1 MMLMLKISVMNKIY
15 KSIAR
20 IFILLITQFNY
31 AQVGI
36 GTTNPQATL
45 HVNGNIRVS
54 NTDNTTTANQL
65 LGNCALGDV
74 TSIKVGEGL
83 VLKDNELST
92 ASVSSPTKYKI
103 APISIVTTAPN
114 QNFDNVNLDLSG
126 ANLDIVIFRMG
137 PAHNYTISGISGGT
151 DGRHLI
157 IYNSSAVNLTINN
170 MSSSIPAN
178 SIDTLGSSTSTSGV
192 GTIEFV
198 YDGTLSKWIV
208 INIRN

>member
-1 MMLMLKISVMNKIY
+1 MVKKY
-15 KSIAR
+15 KLIAR
-20 IFILLITQFNY
+20 IILLLIVQFNY

-45 HVNGNIRVS
+45 HVQGNVRVT
-54 NTDNTTTANQL
+54 NTNNTTTSTQL
-65 LGNCALGDV
+65 LGNCAQGDI

-83 VLKDNELST
+83 LLKDNELT
-92 ASVSSPTKYKI
+92 ASGTGTPTKYKI
-103 APISIVTTAPN
+103 ANIPIVTSAPN

-126 ANLDIVIFRMG
+126 VNTDIVIFRMG
-137 PAHNYTISGISGGT
+137 PLHNYTISGISGGT

-157 IYNSSAVNLTINN
+157 IYNSSAVNLTINS
-170 MSSSIPAN
+170 MSSLTPAN
-178 SIDTLGSSTSTSGV
+178 NIDTLGSSTSTSGV

>member
-1 MMLMLKISVMNKIY
+1 MIKKYNLT
-15 KSIAR
+15 APC
-20 IFILLITQFNY
+20 IFILLFTQFNY

-45 HVNGNIRVS
+45 HVQGNIRVT
-54 NTDNTTTANQL
+54 NTNNTTTSTQL
-65 LGNCALGDV
+65 LGNCAQGDV
-74 TSIKVGEGL
+74 TSIKVGDGL
-83 VLKDNELST
+83 MLKDNELSA

-103 APISIVTTAPN
+103 AAIPIITIAPN

-126 ANLDIVIFRMG
+126 SNLDIVIFRMG
-137 PAHNYTISGISGGT
+137 PLHNYTISGITGGT

-157 IYNSSAVNLTINN
+157 IYNSSAVNLTINS
-170 MSSSIPAN
+170 MSSSIPIN
-178 SIDTLGSSTSTSGV
+178 NIDTLGSSTSTSGV

-198 YDGTLSKWIV
+198 YDGTLAKWIV

>member
-1 MMLMLKISVMNKIY
+1 MVKKY
-15 KSIAR
+15 KLIAR
-20 IFILLITQFNY
+20 IILLLIVQFNY

-45 HVNGNIRVS
+45 HVQGNVRVT
-54 NTDNTTTANQL
+54 NTNNTTTSTQL
-65 LGNCALGDV
+65 LGNCAQGDI

-83 VLKDNELST
+83 LLKDNELT
-92 ASVSSPTKYKI
+92 ASGTGTPTKYKI
-103 APISIVTTAPN
+103 ANIPIVTSAPN
-114 QNFDNVNLDLSG
+114 QNFDNVNLDLNG
-126 ANLDIVIFRMG
+126 VNTDIVIFRMG
-137 PAHNYTISGISGGT
+137 PLHNYTISGISGGT

-157 IYNSSAVNLTINN
+157 IYNSSAVNLTINS
-170 MSSSIPAN
+170 MSSLTPAN
-178 SIDTLGSSTSTSGV
+178 NIDTLGSSTSTSGV

>member
-1 MMLMLKISVMNKIY
+1 MIKKY
-15 KSIAR
+15 KLIAR
-20 IFILLITQFNY
+20 IFILLLTQFNY

-36 GTTNPQATL
+36 GTTTPQATL
-45 HVNGNIRVS
+45 HVQGNLRVT
-54 NTDNTTTANQL
+54 NTNNTTTSDKL

-83 VLKDNELST
+83 LLKDNELSA

-103 APISIVTTAPN
+103 AAIPIVTTAPN

-137 PAHNYTISGISGGT
+137 PAHNYTISGITGGT

-157 IYNSSAVNLTINN
+157 IYSSSAVNLTINS

-178 SIDTLGSSTSTSGV
+178 NIDTLGSSTSTSGV

>member
-1 MMLMLKISVMNKIY
+1 MIKKY
-15 KSIAR
+15 KLTAR
-20 IFILLITQFNY
+20 IILLLIVQFNY

-45 HVNGNIRVS
+45 HVQGNLRVT
-54 NTDNTTTANQL
+54 NTNNTTTSSDL
-65 LGNCALGDV
+65 LGNCAQGDV

-83 VLKDNELST
+83 LLKDNELT
-92 ASVSSPTKYKI
+92 ASGTGSPTKYRI
-103 APISIVTTAPN
+103 ANIPITTTAPN

-137 PAHNYTISGISGGT
+137 PAHNYTISGITGGT

-157 IYNSSAVNLTINN
+157 IYNSTAVNLTINS

-178 SIDTLGSSTSTSGV
+178 NIDTLGSSTSTSGV

-198 YDGTLSKWIV
+198 YDGALAKWIV

>member
-1 MMLMLKISVMNKIY
+1 MAKIY
-15 KSIAR
+15 KTTAR
-20 IFILLITQFNY
+20 IFILLIVQFNY

-36 GTTNPQATL
+36 GTTTPQATL
-45 HVNGNIRVS
+45 HVQGNLRVT
-54 NTDNTTTANQL
+54 NTNNTTTSSSL
-65 LGNCALGDV
+65 LGNCAQGDV
-74 TSIKVGEGL
+74 TSVKVGDGL
-83 VLKDNELST
+83 VLKDNELSA

-103 APISIVTTAPN
+103 ANIPIITTAPN

-137 PAHNYTISGISGGT
+137 PLHNYTISGITGGT

-157 IYNSSAVNLTINN
+157 IYNSSAVNLTINS
-170 MSSSIPAN
+170 MSSLIPTN
-178 SIDTLGSSTSTSGV
+178 NIDTLGSSTSTSGV

-198 YDGTLSKWIV
+198 YDGTLAKWIV

>member
-1 MMLMLKISVMNKIY
+1 MIKKY
-15 KSIAR
+15 KLTAR
-20 IFILLITQFNY
+20 IILLLIVQFNY

-45 HVNGNIRVS
+45 HVQGNLRVT
-54 NTDNTTTANQL
+54 NTNNTTTSDHI
-65 LGNCALGDV
+65 LGNCAQGDV

-83 VLKDNELST
+83 LLKDNELT
-92 ASVSSPTKYKI
+92 ASGTGSPTKYRI
-103 APISIVTTAPN
+103 ANIPITTTAPN

-137 PAHNYTISGISGGT
+137 PAHNYTISGITGGT

-157 IYNSSAVNLTINN
+157 IYNSTAVNLTINS

-178 SIDTLGSSTSTSGV
+178 NIDTLGSATATSGV
-192 GTIEFV
+192 GTIELV
-198 YDGTLSKWIV
+198 YDGTLAKWIV

>member
-1 MMLMLKISVMNKIY
+1 MIKKY
-15 KSIAR
+15 KLTAR
-20 IFILLITQFNY
+20 IFILLFTQFNY

-36 GTTNPQATL
+36 GTTTPQATL
-45 HVNGNIRVS
+45 HIEGNLRVS
-54 NTDNTTTANQL
+54 NTNNTTTSSDL
-65 LGNCALGDV
+65 LGVCAQGDV
-74 TSIKVGEGL
+74 TSIKVGDGL
-83 VLKDNELST
+83 VLKDNELSA

-103 APISIVTTAPN
+103 AAIPIVTIAPN

-137 PAHNYTISGISGGT
+137 PLHNYTISGISGGT
-151 DGRHLI
+151 DGRHII
-157 IYNSSAVNLTINN
+157 IYNSTGVNLTINN
-170 MSSSIPAN
+170 MSSSNPFN
-178 SIDTLGSSTSTSGV
+178 NIDTLGSSTATSGT